1 MGKIIYAVLAA
12 RPSCPGLA
20 ASALLPLPS
29 CTGLVDPAELPW
41 PKRLFQYFNLWEK
54 FMGKIYGEN
63 LWGKLMGKI
72 NGENLWGKL
81 MVLFTIANLLKNV
94 PISSD

>member
-1 MGKIIYAVLAA
+1 MGKI
-12 RPSCPGLA
+12 
-20 ASALLPLPS
+20 
-29 CTGLVDPAELPW
+29 
-41 PKRLFQYFNLWEK
+41 N
-54 FMGKIYGEN
+54 GEN

-81 MVLFTIANLLKNV
+81 MVLFNIANLLKNF